1 MNYTIGAMNTLELAA
16 QLEIQLRAFRQLIG
30 LLNEAEFLDAAP
42 GKWSAGQQLD
52 HLCRSVA
59 PLNLAFR
66 LPDFVLRMMFGSANR
81 PSKSY
86 EALVE
91 KYQSKLAE
99 GGRAS
104 GRFIP
109 GPVAWKSREKYLARL
124 EKSVI
129 DLKQLVMQ
137 LDDSQLD
144 SLLLP
149 HPLLGKLTLREMLYF
164 TLYHVQH
171 HQQAIWKSL
180 KKTN

>member
-1 MNYTIGAMNTLELAA
+1 MNTLELAE
-16 QLEIQLRAFRQLIG
+16 QLEIQYRSFRQLLG
-30 LLNEAEFLDAAP
+30 SLNENEFLDAAP

-66 LPDFVLRMMFGSANR
+66 LPDFALRMLFGSANR

-91 KYQSKLAE
+91 KYQSRLEE

-104 GRFIP
+104 GRYVP
-109 GPVAWKSREKYLARL
+109 GPVAWKSREKYMARL
-124 EKSVI
+124 EQSVTN
-129 DLKQLVMQ
+129 LKQVVMQ
-137 LDDSQLD
+137 LEDSQLD

-164 TLYHVQH
+164 TLYHAQH
-171 HQQAIWKSL
+171 HQNAIWKNL